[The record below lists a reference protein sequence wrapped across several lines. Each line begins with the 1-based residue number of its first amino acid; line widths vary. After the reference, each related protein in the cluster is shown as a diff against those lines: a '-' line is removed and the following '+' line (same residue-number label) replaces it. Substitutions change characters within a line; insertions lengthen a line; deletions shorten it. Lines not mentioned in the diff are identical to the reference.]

1 MSWCGAYSF
10 VVPPARQTSLEF
22 VCWWSMSQLKEK
34 KKIAEA
40 RRKVETPKRPESR
53 WKLALIPPGQ
63 IVQPAME
70 NQGQAANGW
79 GQPVTKAVGD
89 GAQRRAGPGGDSAV
103 LRPLSNS
110 SRAGLKFPSISS
122 NELRELWKQQ
132 SSGARLPEVGQ
143 GRCSHAGQRPQLCFG
158 GALGGLR
165 GGKIRRG
172 AFS

>member
-1 MSWCGAYSF
+1 
-10 VVPPARQTSLEF
+10 
-22 VCWWSMSQLKEK
+22 
-34 KKIAEA
+34 
-40 RRKVETPKRPESR
+40 
-53 WKLALIPPGQ
+53 
-63 IVQPAME
+63 ME
-70 NQGQAANGW
+70 NHQGQAANGFL
-79 GQPVTKAVGD
+79 QPVHQKAVAD
-89 GAQRRAGPGGDSAV
+89 GAQRRAGPGGDNAV

-143 GRCSHAGQRPQLCFG
+143 RRCPHAGQRAQLCCG

-165 GGKIRRG
+165 GGRVERS